1 MKAFFLSLTLF
12 LTFSISA
19 SADDATDV
27 RSTIEQHYA
36 AINSQENET
45 VYGHHLPG
53 FTMYGADGGILWE
66 ADALETAERMKAVL
80 PWPQLKVRMANFNA
94 QIYGDV
100 AVATFY
106 LVGTVNL
113 DGNLQKVNNRV
124 SAIWVRKGNEWK
136 EAHHHES
143 PLVPN

>member
-1 MKAFFLSLTLF
+1 MKTFILSLTLF
-12 LTFSISA
+12 LTFTISA
-19 SADDATDV
+19 SADDVTDV
-27 RSTIEQHYA
+27 RSTIERHYA

-45 VYGHHLPG
+45 VYGHHLPS

-66 ADALETAERMKAVL
+66 ADALETTERMKADL
-80 PWPQLKVRMANFNA
+80 PWPHLQVRMANFNA
-94 QIYGDV
+94 QVYGDV

-124 SAIWVRKGNEWK
+124 SAVWVKKGNEWK

-143 PLVPN
+143 PLAPN